1 MTKDN
6 DFGADN
12 KIFTVEINVRWDSK
26 DTSLE
31 NTITE
36 SLIAVDEVDLE
47 DQIVAFLEAYSDDPW
62 LSYDYEII
70 SIRP

>member
-12 KIFTVEINVRWDSK
+12 KIFTVKINVRWDSK

-36 SLIAVDEVDLE
+36 SLIAMDEVDLE

>member
-31 NTITE
+31 NTFAE
-36 SLIAVDEVDLE
+36 SLIAVDEIDLE